1 MLLHLSDLHFG
12 TEQPRVVRAL
22 HALCEQLQ
30 PEAVVV
36 SGDLTQRARSIQF
49 AAAKQFL
56 QQLAR
61 PYLVVAGNHDIPLF
75 NVTKRWASPFDNF
88 HDYFGD
94 VEPRLETAHFDIIGV
109 NSIRRR
115 FHTQGHLSHEQIAR
129 IVARLQHS
137 DHQKRR
143 VIVSHQPF
151 AVIDHRQHRDVPRR
165 MPKAVQHWAAHG
177 ADVFLHGHC
186 HTPAVFDLNAAL
198 HLGVGR
204 PVLDVQAG
212 TSLSARLRGGYPNS
226 VNLIYPD
233 LRVERWDYLD
243 KQGQFESVA
252 GLWPKSAVEA

>member
-12 TEQPRVVRAL
+12 TEQPRVV
-22 HALCEQLQ
+22 HALLALSEQLQ

-36 SGDLTQRARSIQF
+36 SGDLTQRARSHQF
-49 AAAKQFL
+49 AAAQQFL

-61 PYLVVAGNHDIPLF
+61 PYLVVAGNHDIPLL
-75 NVTKRWASPFDNF
+75 NVPKRWASPFDNF

-151 AVIDHRQHRDVPRR
+151 AVIDRHQHRDVPRR

-177 ADVFLHGHC
+177 ADLFLHGHC
-186 HTPAVFDLNAAL
+186 HTPAVFDLNTAL
-198 HLGVGR
+198 HLGLGR
-204 PVLDVQAG
+204 SVLDVQAG
-212 TSLSARLRGGYPNS
+212 TGMSARLRGGYPNS

-233 LRVERWDYLD
+233 LRVERWDYHEAC
-243 KQGQFESVA
+243 GQFRVVDL
-252 GLWPKSAVEA
+252 LWPKSMADA

>member
-12 TEQPRVVRAL
+12 TEQAPVVKAL
-22 HALCEQLQ
+22 HVLCEQLQ

-36 SGDLTQRARSIQF
+36 SGDLTQRARSHQF
-49 AAAKQFL
+49 AAAQRFL
-56 QQLAR
+56 RQLAR

-75 NVTKRWASPFDNF
+75 NMTKRWASPFDNF
-88 HDYFGD
+88 QRYFGD

-151 AVIDHRQHRDVPRR
+151 AVIDRHQHRDVPRR

-177 ADVFLHGHC
+177 ADLFLHGHC
-186 HTPAVFDLNAAL
+186 HTPAVFDLNHAL
-198 HLGVGR
+198 HLGTER

-226 VNLIYPD
+226 FNLIYPD
-233 LRVERWDYLD
+233 LRVERWDYQD
-243 KQGQFESVA
+243 QIGQFVSIDL
-252 GLWPKSAVEA
+252 LWPKSEVQA